1 MHNPESIVAQRKCLR
16 PIGLAAVIVP
26 WKIQSQRMLF
36 FPNGILNMSVA
47 KIQESPKSPEIKMLD
62 KSGER
67 VRQMFAEIAPRYD
80 LMNHVLSLNIDT
92 HWRAKTLR
100 LLKLESGAPVLD
112 VCTGT
117 GDLALAMAQRLG
129 PNTPVVGSDFCT
141 EMLEIARQK
150 QAKKLPGYGNVVF
163 VEADTQELPY
173 PENSFQAVTVAFGLR
188 NVAVTENGLMEMRR
202 VCKKGGQVA
211 VLEFSKPTAFG
222 LRHVYNA
229 YFKHILPRVGQ
240 RMSKNKQSAYEY
252 LPQSVQEFPSGE
264 ALAIM
269 MRASGL
275 SNIKMVPMTFGVV
288 TLYIG
293 TK

>member
-1 MHNPESIVAQRKCLR
+1 
-16 PIGLAAVIVP
+16 
-26 WKIQSQRMLF
+26 
-36 FPNGILNMSVA
+36 MSVA
-47 KIQESPKSPEIKMLD
+47 QIENQTSSPKNQVLD
-62 KSGER
+62 KSGDR

-100 LLKLESGAPVLD
+100 ILKLAIGAPVLD

-117 GDLALAMAQRLG
+117 GDLAIAMAKGLG
-129 PNTPVVGSDFCT
+129 PNTQIVGSDFCG

-150 QAKKLPGYGNVVF
+150 QTKKLPEHDKLEF
-163 VEADTQELPY
+163 IEADTQELPF
-173 PENSFQAVTVAFGLR
+173 PDDHFQAVTVAFGLR
-188 NVAVTENGLMEMRR
+188 NVAVTEKGLAEMRR

-222 LRHVYNA
+222 LRQLYNG
-229 YFKHILPRVGQ
+229 YFKYILPRVGQ
-240 RMSKNKQSAYEY
+240 SMSKNKQSAYEY

-264 ALAIM
+264 ALAVM
-269 MRASGL
+269 MRNAEL
-275 SNIKMVPMTFGVV
+275 TDIKMFPMTFGVV
-288 TLYIG
+288 TLYVG

>member
-1 MHNPESIVAQRKCLR
+1 
-16 PIGLAAVIVP
+16 
-26 WKIQSQRMLF
+26 
-36 FPNGILNMSVA
+36 MSVA
-47 KIQESPKSPEIKMLD
+47 QIENQTSSPKNQVLD
-62 KSGER
+62 KSGDR

-100 LLKLESGAPVLD
+100 ILKLAIGAPVLD

-117 GDLALAMAQRLG
+117 GDLAIAMAKGLG
-129 PNTPVVGSDFCT
+129 PNTQIVGSDFCS
-141 EMLEIARQK
+141 EMLDIARQK
-150 QAKKLPGYGNVVF
+150 QTKKLPEHDKLEF
-163 VEADTQELPY
+163 IEADTQELPF
-173 PENSFQAVTVAFGLR
+173 PDNHFQAVTVAFGLR
-188 NVAVTENGLMEMRR
+188 NIAVTEKGLAEMRR

-222 LRHVYNA
+222 LRQLYNG

-240 RMSKNKQSAYEY
+240 SMSKNKQSAYEY

-264 ALAIM
+264 ALAVM
-269 MRASGL
+269 MRNAEL
-275 SNIKMVPMTFGVV
+275 TDIKMFPMTFGVV
-288 TLYIG
+288 TLYVG